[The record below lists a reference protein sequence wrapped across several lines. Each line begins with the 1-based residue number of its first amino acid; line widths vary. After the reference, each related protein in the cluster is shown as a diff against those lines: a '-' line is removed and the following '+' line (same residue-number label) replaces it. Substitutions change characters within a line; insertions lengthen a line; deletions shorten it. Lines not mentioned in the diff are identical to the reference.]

1 MELLNFL
8 VLKSPNLGN
17 IGTVKQ
23 RPEGFVN
30 PDYYQ
35 ISDEELESFKAM
47 STAHRNAFISEKLEA
62 QIGTPIQV
70 KKKVAPIVEPV
81 AKVEEPV
88 SVEMPETEID
98 EPLNEPVNEVKEEIS
113 ESEYNEIKEGYKE
126 KAKEIAKEHIEELKE
141 LANETTEEIVKAKRA
156 YNKKVK

>member
-8 VLKSPNLGN
+8 VLRSPNLGN

-23 RPEGFVN
+23 RHEGFVN

-35 ISDEELESFKAM
+35 ISDEELELFKAM

-70 KKKVAPIVEPV
+70 KKKVAPIVEV
-81 AKVEEPV
+81 VESQVELE

-98 EPLNEPVNEVKEEIS
+98 EPLNEPVNEVEETQ
-113 ESEYNEIKEGYKE
+113 EV
-126 KAKEIAKEHIEELKE
+126 LKE
-141 LANETTEEIVKAKRA
+141 VAQDLSEITGETIEVKATRGRKP
-156 YNKKVK
+156 KVK

>member
-88 SVEMPETEID
+88 SVEMPEMEIG
-98 EPLNEPVNEVKEEIS
+98 EPLNEPVNEVEETQ
-113 ESEYNEIKEGYKE
+113 EV
-126 KAKEIAKEHIEELKE
+126 LKE
-141 LANETTEEIVKAKRA
+141 VAQDLSEITGETIEVKAPRGRKP
-156 YNKKVK
+156 KVK

>member
-23 RPEGFVN
+23 RPVGFVN

-47 STAHRNAFISEKLEA
+47 STAHRSAFISEKLEA

-81 AKVEEPV
+81 AKVEELE

-98 EPLNEPVNEVKEEIS
+98 EPLNEPVNEVKEE
-113 ESEYNEIKEGYKE
+113 EYNEIKEGYKE
-126 KAKEIAKEHIEELKE
+126 KAKEIAKEHIEEFKE
-141 LANETTEEIVKAKRA
+141 LANDFTSEVKTKGRP
-156 YNKKVK
+156 KKVK